1 MKKLRK
7 TLLVLIPLLVVLAVM
22 PDTAFAATN
31 GVHSITTAFSSAASG
46 WYTQVKKVAEELFVA
61 LFGIEIVWMVV
72 QWLVTGK
79 DVHEIFTS
87 FVRKL
92 LTIGFFLLILLNG
105 HMLSWDVIQA
115 FKATGVAAAGEPH
128 TGMGW
133 ILNTGRHIFDAC
145 MKGPKGQESHTGV
158 WSWIFDTSSAA
169 KATLATIIGMLT
181 GLIVGFIAIFALI
194 YMALEYLAVQ
204 IEAILVA
211 SLGVIL
217 LGFGGSRFTASYVE
231 GYIKYAVSVG
241 IRFFV
246 LVVWIAFIEDKAPGI
261 IANLI
266 AGVEHKAGG
275 TIPSMMEAYGDVLI
289 FVLLIAWLTKKL
301 PSIASSILTGGS
313 SLSGGELAGGIMKG
327 VALATAAVAT
337 GGAVAAGVAGAA
349 GASGAAAS
357 LSEATG
363 AAGSEGAVSLGG
375 STGGSA
381 TNGGASG
388 ASQGVPAPKA
398 PAGGGS
404 SGGTGTGGTG
414 NAQGV
419 PAPSSSTRTSGS
431 ASTSTQTQSG
441 TASAPA
447 PASGSRT
454 SESLAS
460 SEPSGAQAP
469 EPAKGTEEGTQVR
482 TSTPSETQAGV
493 DHRASAPNESPSPS
507 SGGGSGKGAQA
518 PASGGQSAP
527 VPAPA
532 SRGQA
537 APTPAP
543 VPAPASAPAKEKA
556 PSFLDRAGQHEK
568 KMQQVMDHI
577 SPGEPSTGSVSAP
590 NINVKHLSD

>member
-7 TLLVLIPLLVVLAVM
+7 TLLILIPLLVVLSAM
-22 PDTAFAATN
+22 PDTAFAATSGS
-31 GVHSITTAFSSAASG
+31 GVHSITSAFSSAAAG
-46 WYTQVKKVAEELFVA
+46 WYTQIKTVAEELFAA

-79 DVHEIFTS
+79 DVHEIFTA

-115 FKATGVAAAGEPH
+115 FKASGVAAAGEPH

-158 WSWIFDTSSAA
+158 WNWIFDTSSAA

-204 IEAILVA
+204 IEAILVT

-217 LGFGGSRFTASYVE
+217 LGFGGSKFTASYVE

-246 LVVWIAFIEDKAPGI
+246 LVVWIAFIENKAPGI
-261 IANLI
+261 ITDLI
-266 AGVEHKAGG
+266 TGIEHEAGSTV
-275 TIPSMMEAYGDVLI
+275 PSMMEAYGDVLI

-301 PSIASSILTGGS
+301 PSIAASILTGGS
-313 SLSGGELAGGIMKG
+313 SLGGGELASGIMKG
-327 VALATAAVAT
+327 AALATAAVAT
-337 GGAVAAGVAGAA
+337 GGAALAGLAGAA

-363 AAGSEGAVSLGG
+363 AAGSEGAG
-375 STGGSA
+375 SIAASAGGSA
-381 TNGGASG
+381 ANGGASG

-404 SGGTGTGGTG
+404 SGGAGIGSAG
-414 NAQGV
+414 NAQGAPA
-419 PAPSSSTRTSGS
+419 PAPSSATTGSPQSTKAQS
-431 ASTSTQTQSG
+431 ASE
-441 TASAPA
+441 
-447 PASGSRT
+447 SRT
-454 SESLAS
+454 SENPAS
-460 SEPSGAQAP
+460 STSAGAQAP

-482 TSTPSETQAGV
+482 TSVPSETQAGV

-507 SGGGSGKGAQA
+507 SGGGAGKGAQA
-518 PASGGQSAP
+518 PASGGRSAP
-527 VPAPA
+527 A
-532 SRGQA
+532 
-537 APTPAP
+537 
-543 VPAPASAPAKEKA
+543 PAPASAPDPVNQKLDKLIKQTAPKD
-556 PSFLDRAGQHEK
+556 PSFLDRAGQHER
-568 KMQQVMDHI
+568 KMQQAMEHI

-590 NINVKHLSD
+590 SINVKHLSD